1 MNNEIEIDF
10 LEPGLAIIISSL
22 ENIEAEL
29 KNNKELTF
37 LLDELNEVE
46 ELEDLVKM
54 LTRLKSLEKQLLL
67 EIKALNHMEEF
78 DIVSDLQVASAMSDF
93 LTPDE
98 FLFKFTEL
106 VETKDIVVT
115 QENIL
120 EIFKEEIIK
129 QVNKIYKD
137 TISELNN
144 IFDNENEFV
153 KILKIGSEEKNLN
166 DLREASKLAINL
178 LKIERRIDKEKK
190 YEILSILNR
199 AESLISL
206 IDIWSQYEMGFEE
219 E

>member
-37 LLDELNEVE
+37 LLDDLNEVE
-46 ELEDLVKM
+46 ELEDLAKL
-54 LTRLKSLEKQLLL
+54 LTKLKSLEKQLLS
-67 EIKALNHMEEF
+67 EIKALNHLEEF
-78 DIVSDLQVASAMSDF
+78 DIVSDLQIATAMSDF
-93 LTPDE
+93 LAADE

-129 QVNKIYKD
+129 QVNKIYKEA
-137 TISELNN
+137 ISKLKN
-144 IFDNENEFV
+144 IYDNENEFMKV
-153 KILKIGSEEKNLN
+153 LKIATDESNLN
-166 DLREASKLAINL
+166 DLREASKLMINL
-178 LKIERRIDKEKK
+178 LKIERAVSEEKK
-190 YEILSILNR
+190 YEILAILNK
-199 AESLISL
+199 AESLINL
-206 IDIWSQYEMGFEE
+206 IDIWSQYEIDFEE

>member
-37 LLDELNEVE
+37 LLDDLNEVE
-46 ELEDLVKM
+46 ELEDLAKL
-54 LTRLKSLEKQLLL
+54 LTKLKSLEKQLLS
-67 EIKALNHMEEF
+67 EIKALNHLEEF
-78 DIVSDLQVASAMSDF
+78 DIVSDLQIATAMSDF
-93 LTPDE
+93 LAADE

-129 QVNKIYKD
+129 QVNKIYKEA
-137 TISELNN
+137 ISKLKN
-144 IFDNENEFV
+144 IYDNENEFMKV
-153 KILKIGSEEKNLN
+153 LKIATDESNLN
-166 DLREASKLAINL
+166 DLREASKLMINL
-178 LKIERRIDKEKK
+178 LKIERTVSEEKK
-190 YEILSILNR
+190 YEILAILNK
-199 AESLISL
+199 AESLINL
-206 IDIWSQYEMGFEE
+206 IDIWSQYEIDFEE